1 MEKTSIFDQ
10 GPLDFEYLGRKT
22 SHEGY
27 GSRWMKGRIENPI
40 EGDCLEMNIFS
51 SDVYL
56 GIENIWKYDV
66 HVNKF
71 TQILS

>member
-1 MEKTSIFDQ
+1 
-10 GPLDFEYLGRKT
+10 
-22 SHEGY
+22 
-27 GSRWMKGRIENPI
+27 MKGRIENPI

>member
-40 EGDCLEMNIFS
+40 EGDCLEMEYIFKWRLFG
-51 SDVYL
+51 YR
-56 GIENIWKYDV
+56 KYME
-66 HVNKF
+66 
-71 TQILS
+71 